1 MLLKACLYCITILT
15 FFGIVNI
22 VAGIDVAIYTEAHP
36 WSQNLADTE
45 VTKLSDLVKAK
56 VNIELFGPDK
66 IDDLAN
72 WVKAHTNSQKNI
84 LILLGILPTT
94 IYQPGNTQKDGSL
107 VENYLDA
114 GNTII
119 NTGEYTF
126 YSVEGKRELNESQAL
141 QNIIDVPDAFV
152 WQGRGDNWRPDPV
165 VMKPTADG
173 NKYTPSLKEFG
184 TSYPFHEED
193 YSKTTWNLEIALAE
207 NIEEDRRV
215 DPGIIVNKET
225 DGRLGIFLQAYV
237 LDIPTPD
244 VSWGTVMGEYI
255 LNYYLN
261 QVASVQADDKLT
273 TTWGKIKL

>member
-1 MLLKACLYCITILT
+1 
-15 FFGIVNI
+15 
-22 VAGIDVAIYTEAHP
+22 
-36 WSQNLADTE
+36 
-45 VTKLSDLVKAK
+45 
-56 VNIELFGPDK
+56 
-66 IDDLAN
+66 
-72 WVKAHTNSQKNI
+72 
-84 LILLGILPTT
+84 
-94 IYQPGNTQKDGSL
+94 
-107 VENYLDA
+107 
-114 GNTII
+114 
-119 NTGEYTF
+119 
-126 YSVEGKRELNESQAL
+126 
-141 QNIIDVPDAFV
+141 
-152 WQGRGDNWRPDPV
+152 
-165 VMKPTADG
+165 MKPTADG

-193 YSKTTWNLEIALAE
+193 YSKTAWNLEIALAE

-225 DGRLGIFLQAYV
+225 GGRLGIFVQAYV